1 MVSTG
6 EIVMQ
11 YKQPLKILILA
22 AEIVPF
28 AKVGGLADVVG
39 ALPKSLQALGHD
51 VRLAMPRYGQIDP
64 ARFDLETVLDAVAVN
79 MSNFRVQVSVR
90 QGKIGSAQIHTALP
104 APQAGLPDAAAS
116 SFAQA
121 VCKENEIPV
130 YMIDA
135 PRYFERENIYG
146 YTDDGERFILFCRSV
161 LEAMRAL
168 DWSPDII
175 HCHDWHT
182 GIVPNWMHTIYRDDP
197 FYADVASVYTIHNL
211 AYQGIFGYR
220 ILEVAGVAAQGFLYP
235 QIAELAN
242 VVDLMGR
249 GILFADAITT
259 VSERYAQ
266 EILTP
271 TFGEKLDHLL
281 RSRRDRL
288 FGILNGLD
296 YEEMNPA
303 TDHYIHTNFDA
314 QSLDKRPENK
324 RALQE
329 QAHLPVRPDVPLLA
343 MISRLTDQK
352 GFDLLGQIIQ
362 PLLAQGVQ
370 FVVLGI
376 GDQHYHEMFQNLAAR
391 YPEQVAIFLTFNT
404 EIAQRIYA
412 GIDMFLM
419 PSRFEP
425 CGLGQLIAMRYG
437 SVPIVRAVGGLAD
450 TVQEYDPRSGEG
462 NGFTFANYD
471 AWEFFAAIVRALE
484 LYRFKDIWRKLQ
496 LRGMAADHS
505 WQASAIRYVEVYN
518 NAIEFHKSGK

>member
-1 MVSTG
+1 MPD
-6 EIVMQ
+6 ER
-11 YKQPLKILILA
+11 PLKILILA

-39 ALPKSLQALGHD
+39 ALPKSIQSMGHD
-51 VRLAMPRYGQIDP
+51 IRLAMPRYGQVDP
-64 ARFDLETVLDAVAVN
+64 VRFELKTVLDSVTVN
-79 MSNFRVQVSVR
+79 MSTFNAQVSVR
-90 QGKIGSAQIHTALP
+90 QGSIGNA
-104 APQAGLPDAAAS
+104 
-116 SFAQA
+116 
-121 VCKENEIPV
+121 IPV

-146 YTDDGERFILFCRSV
+146 YTDDGERFILFCRGI
-161 LEAMRAL
+161 LEAMRTL

-182 GIVPNWMHTIYRDDP
+182 GIVPNWMHTIYHHDDP
-197 FYADVASVYTIHNL
+197 FYANSATVYTIHNL

-220 ILEVAGVAAQGFLYP
+220 ILEVAGVASHGFLYP
-235 QIAELAN
+235 QITELAN
-242 VVDLMGR
+242 VVDIMGR

-281 RSRRDRL
+281 RSRRERL

-303 TDHYIHTNFDA
+303 TDRYIQTPFDA
-314 QSLDKRPENK
+314 NSLNKRAENK
-324 RALQE
+324 AALQE

-343 MISRLTDQK
+343 MISRLADQK
-352 GFDLLGQIIQ
+352 GFDLLGQIIH

-370 FVVLGI
+370 FVLLGI
-376 GDQHYHEMFQNLAAR
+376 GDQHYHGMFQSLAAR

-404 EIAQRIYA
+404 ELAQRIYA
-412 GIDMFLM
+412 GSDMFLM

-450 TVQEYDPRSGEG
+450 TVQEYDPRTGKG
-462 NGFTFANYD
+462 NGFAFTNYD
-471 AWEFFAAIVRALE
+471 PWELFAAIVRALE
-484 LYRFKDIWRKLQ
+484 LYRFKDIWRTLQ
-496 LRGMAADHS
+496 QRGMAADHS
-505 WQASAIRYVEVYN
+505 WRASAMRYVEVYR
-518 NAIEFHKSGK
+518 NAIAFHKSGK

>member
-1 MVSTG
+1 MVTLPEPCQPMCFSRAIIQSNCEHG
-6 EIVMQ
+6 VISMQ
-11 YKQPLKILILA
+11 DERPLKILILA

-51 VRLAMPRYGQIDP
+51 IRLAMPRYGQVDP
-64 ARFDLETVLDAVAVN
+64 TRFHLETIVDAVSVN
-79 MSNFRVQVSVR
+79 MSNFQVPVSVR
-90 QGKIGSAQIHTALP
+90 RGTVG
-104 APQAGLPDAAAS
+104 DA
-116 SFAQA
+116 
-121 VCKENEIPV
+121 IPV

-242 VVDLMGR
+242 VVDIMGR

-296 YEEMNPA
+296 YQEMNPA
-303 TDHYIHTNFDA
+303 TDGYIHTPYDA
-314 QSLDKRPENK
+314 TSLDKRTENK

-343 MISRLTDQK
+343 MISRLADQK

-370 FVVLGI
+370 FIVLGI

-404 EIAQRIYA
+404 ELAQRIYA
-412 GIDMFLM
+412 GSDMFLM

-425 CGLGQLIAMRYG
+425 CGLGQLISLRYG
-437 SVPIVRAVGGLAD
+437 TIPVVRAVGGLAN
-450 TVQEYDPRSGEG
+450 TVRDVDADARG
-462 NGFTFANYD
+462 NGFSFTKYEAAAFAD
-471 AWEFFAAIVRALE
+471 ALERALHR
-484 LYRFKDIWRKLQ
+484 YRAGGQPWLA
-496 LRGMAADHS
+496 LRTRAMREDHS
-505 WQASAIRYVEVYN
+505 WTSSARRYVEMYG
-518 NAIEFHKSGK
+518 AATKARRAA

>member
-1 MVSTG
+1 
-6 EIVMQ
+6 MQ
-11 YKQPLKILILA
+11 YERPLKVLILA

-28 AKVGGLADVVG
+28 IKVGGLADVVG
-39 ALPKSLQALGHD
+39 ALPKSLKAQGHD
-51 VRLAMPRYGQIDP
+51 IRLAMPRYSQTDP
-64 ARFDLETVLDAVAVN
+64 ARFGLRTALDSVTVD
-79 MSNFRVQVSVR
+79 MSTFQVPVSVR
-90 QGKIGSAQIHTALP
+90 QGSIG
-104 APQAGLPDAAAS
+104 DA
-116 SFAQA
+116 
-121 VCKENEIPV
+121 IPV

-146 YTDDGERFILFCRSV
+146 YTDDGERFILFCRGA

-168 DWSPDII
+168 NWSPDII

-182 GIVPNWMHTIYRDDP
+182 GIVPNWMHTIYHDDP
-197 FYADVASVYTIHNL
+197 FFGDAATVYTIHNL
-211 AYQGIFGYR
+211 AYQGIFGFR
-220 ILEVAGVAAQGFLYP
+220 ISEVAGVAAQGFLYP

-242 VVDLMGR
+242 VVDIMGR

-296 YEEMNPA
+296 YQEMNPA
-303 TDHYIHTNFDA
+303 TDRYISTNYDA
-314 QSLDKRPENK
+314 NSLDKRAENK
-324 RALQE
+324 RVLQE

-343 MISRLTDQK
+343 MISRLADQK

-370 FVVLGI
+370 FIVLGI
-376 GDQHYHEMFQNLAAR
+376 GDQHYHEIFQNLAVR
-391 YPEQVAIFLTFNT
+391 YPEQVAVFLTFNA
-404 EIAQRIYA
+404 ELAQRIYA
-412 GIDMFLM
+412 GSDMFLM

-437 SVPIVRAVGGLAD
+437 SVPIVHVVGGLAD
-450 TVQEYDPRSGEG
+450 TVQEYDPRTGEG
-462 NGFTFANYD
+462 NGFVFTNYD
-471 AWEFFAAIVRALE
+471 PW
-484 LYRFKDIWRKLQ
+484 
-496 LRGMAADHS
+496 
-505 WQASAIRYVEVYN
+505 
-518 NAIEFHKSGK
+518 

>member
-1 MVSTG
+1 MMPS
-6 EIVMQ
+6 E
-11 YKQPLKILILA
+11 QPLNILILA

-39 ALPKSLQALGHD
+39 ALPISLQALGHD
-51 VRLAMPRYGQIDP
+51 VRLVMPRYGQIDP
-64 ARFDLETVLDAVAVN
+64 DRFGLTTLIDSLDVK
-79 MSNFRVQVSVR
+79 MGEYSVR
-90 QGKIGSAQIHTALP
+90 VSIRQATIGD
-104 APQAGLPDAAAS
+104 G
-116 SFAQA
+116 
-121 VCKENEIPV
+121 IPV
-130 YMIDA
+130 YMVDA

-146 YTDDGERFILFCRSV
+146 YTDDGERFILFCRAA
-161 LEAMRAL
+161 LEAVRAL

-182 GIVPNWMHTIYRDDP
+182 GFVPNWMHTTYREDP
-197 FYADVASVYTIHNL
+197 FFAHAATVYTIHNL

-235 QIAELAN
+235 HIVELAN
-242 VVDLMGR
+242 VVDIMAR

-271 TFGEKLDHLL
+271 TFGERLDHLL

-288 FGILNGLD
+288 FGILNGINF
-296 YEEMNPA
+296 EEMNPA
-303 TDHYIHTNFDA
+303 TDRFIQANFDA
-314 QSLDKRPENK
+314 QTLDQREENK
-324 RALQE
+324 LALQE
-329 QAHLPVRPDVPLLA
+329 HAHLPQLPNVPMLA
-343 MISRLTDQK
+343 MISRLADQK
-352 GFDLLGQIIQ
+352 GFDLLAQIFQ
-362 PLLAQGVQ
+362 PLLAQGIQ

-404 EIAQRIYA
+404 ELAQRIYA
-412 GIDMFLM
+412 GSDMFLM

-450 TVQEYDPRSGEG
+450 TVQEYDPRTGEG
-462 NGFTFANYD
+462 NGFSFVNYD
-471 AWEFFAAIVRALE
+471 PWELFAAIVRALE
-484 LYRFKDIWRKLQ
+484 LYRFTDIWRTLQ
-496 LRGMAADHS
+496 RRGMAADHS
-505 WQASAIRYVEVYN
+505 WTASARRYVEVYR
-518 NAIEFHKSGK
+518 NALEFHDNGK